1 MTANSICSLKGTD
14 GIKEVLIKS
23 GAHIAQ
29 SDFLSACM
37 KATQEY
43 CIVFKVKIH
52 FGVFVQDDEN
62 ICNLNLGFRCKM
74 CAKSSDVI

>member
-23 GAHIAQ
+23 GAHIAP
-29 SDFLSACM
+29 SDFLSACT

-43 CIVFKVKIH
+43 LRISRS
-52 FGVFVQDDEN
+52 
-62 ICNLNLGFRCKM
+62 FR
-74 CAKSSDVI
+74 AR